1 MVDVISDEMN
11 VNMHKITLS
20 SHENIFT
27 GVIEIKVHDRQE
39 VKNVIN
45 GLKKV
50 EGLQELQQIM

>member
-1 MVDVISDEMN
+1 MN